1 MIEKISNRIID
12 KNNTI
17 LQAMKQMD
25 QERVKLLFVYDKIK
39 FVGILTIGDIQRSII
54 ANKNLNSS
62 INEIVDVNKV
72 YAYSDETSNQIKE
85 KMFHLRS
92 ECMPV
97 FDRKGN
103 LIDVY
108 FWKDVFGENKEIQF
122 DKLNIPVV
130 IMAGGE
136 GTRLKPFTNVIP
148 KPLLPIGDKT
158 ILEIILDKFSQIGC
172 SEFYMS
178 VNYKSELL
186 RYYMEN
192 VPTQY
197 KINYFKEDKPL
208 GTIGSIFLLKNKI
221 VTPFFVTNCDILIE
235 QDLAEIYKY
244 HVENQNDI
252 TIVTAIKTYQ
262 IPYGV
267 IETGENGQMINLT
280 EKPELSYMINTG
292 VYILQPEMIDEVPS
306 NEFFHITD
314 LINKIRKKRGN
325 IGCFPISEKSWT
337 DIGDWNEYSKL
348 IR

>member
-25 QERVKLLFVYDKIK
+25 QERVKLLFVFCRND
-39 FVGILTIGDIQRSII
+39 FMGILTIGDIQRAII
-54 ANKNLNSS
+54 ANKSLNTLV
-62 INEIVDVNKV
+62 NEIVDTNKV
-72 YAYSDETSNQIKE
+72 YAYSDETLNQIKE

-97 FDRKGN
+97 LDRKGN

-122 DKLNIPVV
+122 EKLNIPVI
-130 IMAGGE
+130 IMAGGQ
-136 GTRLKPFTNVIP
+136 GARLKPFTNVIP

-186 RYYMEN
+186 QYYMEN
-192 VPTQY
+192 VQNQY

-221 VTPFFVTNCDILIE
+221 ATPFFVTNCDILIE
-235 QDLAEIYKY
+235 QDLGEIYKY
-244 HVENQNDI
+244 HIENQNDI
-252 TIVTAIKTYQ
+252 TIVTAIKSYQ

-267 IETGENGQMINLT
+267 IETGENGQMTNLT

-292 VYILQPEMIDEVPS
+292 VYILQPEMIDEVPD

-314 LINKIRKKRGN
+314 LIDKIRKKGGKV
-325 IGCFPISEKSWT
+325 GCFPISEKSWI
-337 DIGDWNEYSKL
+337 DIGDWNEYLKL
-348 IR
+348 LR